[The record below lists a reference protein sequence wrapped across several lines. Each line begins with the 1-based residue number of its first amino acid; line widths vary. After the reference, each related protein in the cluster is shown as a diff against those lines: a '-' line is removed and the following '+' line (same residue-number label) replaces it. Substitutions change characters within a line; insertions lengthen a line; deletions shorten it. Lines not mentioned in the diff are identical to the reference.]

1 MDEQITLSSF
11 ESPEYYEVQ
20 YLSSVLPKLQNAITE
35 HGGEGQKLVYSSTS
49 GYTVVSFSKL
59 TCFRLKLRGKQCY
72 ISIPLVFADLILSS
86 FPQKRLQSDPKY
98 VRILVDEKHTVDTYT
113 DFLVQI
119 AGETINRYPKGWDCC
134 SRYLE
139 CSNAK
144 TCIHP
149 DKTFALECGYRK
161 VLNSGRIFYGENRNI
176 D

>member
-1 MDEQITLSSF
+1 MDKQITLQGF
-11 ESPEYYEVQ
+11 EPPEYNEVQ
-20 YLSSVLPKLQNAITE
+20 FLDSILPHLQNVVTK
-35 HGGEGQKLVYSSTS
+35 HGGEGRKLTYSTTA
-49 GYTVVSFSKL
+49 GYSVVSFINF

-72 ISIPLVFADLILSS
+72 ISIPLVFADLIPSV
-86 FPQKRLQSDPKY
+86 FPQRRLQSEPKY
-98 VRILVDEKHTVDTYT
+98 IRVLIDESHTVDSYKN
-113 DFLVQI
+113 FLVQI

-149 DKTFALECGYRK
+149 DKAFALECGYRK
-161 VLNSGRIFYGENRNI
+161 ILNSGRIFYGKNRNI

>member
-1 MDEQITLSSF
+1 MDEQITLSGF

-20 YLSSVLPKLQNAITE
+20 YLNSVFHSLQNAVANQ
-35 HGGEGQKLVYSSTS
+35 GVDGQALTYSSTS
-49 GYTVVSFSKL
+49 GYTVVSFLKL
-59 TCFRLKLRGKQCY
+59 TCFRLRIRGKQCY
-72 ISIPLVFADLILSS
+72 ISIPLVFLDLIPSM
-86 FPQKRLQSDPKY
+86 FPQKRLQSEPKY
-98 VRILVDEKHTVDTYT
+98 IRILIDEKHTIDSYT

-139 CSNAK
+139 CSNARA
-144 TCIHP
+144 CIHP

-161 VLNSGRIFYGENRNI
+161 ILNSGRVFYGENRNI